1 MPVPSHPPSLP
12 LHRVRFFDHTP
23 TPITALSFAPLPLP
37 PAQDPTPSTTSA
49 KGKERLPAQS
59 QDDGKPEMGLLVLA
73 REGGEVE
80 VWEYVGPEN
89 KGMGNWVM
97 QKTLPPTLTHPT
109 ISLMALVLRDPDNFH
124 LKPYAVP
131 RLADL
136 RLFTAGSDSED
147 LTERCLQ
154 TGRILGTA
162 MSCCRGNI
170 FAESPIHRLPA
181 YLASQSAHPIPSPPL
196 WSLTVSPTHR
206 LLCLATTSP
215 TLHFLSIPPSPGS
228 SLAPLEPPPPH
239 LLRSDT
245 LPSRTRTVSVAWGVP
260 RVAHTDG
267 EWTWTD
273 TYLVTGNSDSS
284 FRKWEI
290 SPPDPTRPGAGRV
303 GLRGRAV
310 VEKLGKRANK
320 KATQAKGTIVWG
332 VGVLPD
338 HTIVTSDSLGSVTF
352 WDGATLAQKQHFS
365 AHKADGMCLLIG
377 PSGRVIYTSG
387 PDQRVCQ
394 FTLVPPSSSATSSTP
409 TPQWALTTTKRMHF
423 HDVRA
428 LAVFPPYVPAPLS
441 TPSAPLNPGYAPVLA
456 SGGWD
461 MSLVLTP
468 AATPDLSAD
477 KLRNPLGK
485 TKGLSRVVFE
495 ESYARKMS
503 FLGGSRNTGR
513 IAVARGARLV
523 VGRKDRSVGIWR
535 VLEDEQGWEKV
546 LEMDLRL
553 RTNIVSVAISDD
565 GYWLAVSDLY
575 ETKLFRLS
583 VSPSGTLHPTRIR
596 SLHDTLHSS
605 PLLAH
610 LSLASNGF
618 GATSMLFTP
627 DAARLVLS
635 HAFSAQIIVLELFPD
650 GVEVSKCFPREETTV
665 GGRVIKSVPAER
677 TRKPTG
683 ARGTSGQ
690 AERRAHVL
698 GKEVDVGGGRKVVI
712 PPMPGSAK
720 KTRRLPKE
728 EAIERAKAKE
738 EWEKSFIDKARAE
751 AETEDAKAAEVAEAA
766 RRQLVANG
774 DGDEEDK
781 EESESDEEDEDDE
794 MDGDDDND
802 NEKKAGVRADAAWVS
817 SLAAS
822 EDGQWLAVADLEG
835 RVTIFNLDTL
845 QPHASL
851 PTFPHA
857 PCALLFP
864 PAQPSLLGVLLPSNA
879 LSFYH
884 IEDRRLLPPTTQL
897 VLLNQT
903 LRDQHLP
910 VQSASFEPSRSRPR
924 NAKLIVW
931 SHDWIATVR
940 LDLDAI
946 ARFRNRNITDHNFS
960 PSSPSDVS
968 KSLRRKRAR
977 EAREQLEAVSALS
990 AGASTPSLL
999 DFSSELGSVTRT
1011 GTPASAGTGTGTP
1024 ASAGTG
1030 TGSTTTW
1037 NKMMASPSSADDPD
1051 FVKVTPNKFRS
1062 VAAVEWL
1069 QQGEMMVVERPLGDF
1084 EGELPPAFW
1093 TGRFG
1098 KS

>member
-1 MPVPSHPPSLP
+1 M
-12 LHRVRFFDHTP
+12 
-23 TPITALSFAPLPLP
+23 
-37 PAQDPTPSTTSA
+37 
-49 KGKERLPAQS
+49 
-59 QDDGKPEMGLLVLA
+59 
-73 REGGEVE
+73 
-80 VWEYVGPEN
+80 
-89 KGMGNWVM
+89 
-97 QKTLPPTLTHPT
+97 
-109 ISLMALVLRDPDNFH
+109 
-124 LKPYAVP
+124 
-131 RLADL
+131 
-136 RLFTAGSDSED
+136 
-147 LTERCLQ
+147 
-154 TGRILGTA
+154 
-162 MSCCRGNI
+162 
-170 FAESPIHRLPA
+170 
-181 YLASQSAHPIPSPPL
+181 
-196 WSLTVSPTHR
+196 
-206 LLCLATTSP
+206 
-215 TLHFLSIPPSPGS
+215 
-228 SLAPLEPPPPH
+228 
-239 LLRSDT
+239 
-245 LPSRTRTVSVAWGVP
+245 
-260 RVAHTDG
+260 
-267 EWTWTD
+267 
-273 TYLVTGNSDSS
+273 
-284 FRKWEI
+284 
-290 SPPDPTRPGAGRV
+290 
-303 GLRGRAV
+303 
-310 VEKLGKRANK
+310 
-320 KATQAKGTIVWG
+320 
-332 VGVLPD
+332 
-338 HTIVTSDSLGSVTF
+338 
-352 WDGATLAQKQHFS
+352 
-365 AHKADGMCLLIG
+365 
-377 PSGRVIYTSG
+377 
-387 PDQRVCQ
+387 
-394 FTLVPPSSSATSSTP
+394 
-409 TPQWALTTTKRMHF
+409 
-423 HDVRA
+423 
-428 LAVFPPYVPAPLS
+428 
-441 TPSAPLNPGYAPVLA
+441 
-456 SGGWD
+456 
-461 MSLVLTP
+461 
-468 AATPDLSAD
+468 
-477 KLRNPLGK
+477 
-485 TKGLSRVVFE
+485 
-495 ESYARKMS
+495 
-503 FLGGSRNTGR
+503 
-513 IAVARGARLV
+513 
-523 VGRKDRSVGIWR
+523 
-535 VLEDEQGWEKV
+535 
-546 LEMDLRL
+546 
-553 RTNIVSVAISDD
+553 
-565 GYWLAVSDLY
+565 
-575 ETKLFRLS
+575 
-583 VSPSGTLHPTRIR
+583 
-596 SLHDTLHSS
+596 HDTLHAS

-618 GATSMLFTP
+618 GATSLLFTP

-650 GVEVSKCFPREETTV
+650 GVEVSKCFPREEATV

-738 EWEKSFIDKARAE
+738 EWEKSFIDKARAD
-751 AETEDAKAAEVAEAA
+751 AETEAAEAA
-766 RRQLVANG
+766 EATRRLLVHNG

-781 EESESDEEDEDDE
+781 QESESDEEEDEDEDDE
-794 MDGDDDND
+794 MGGDDH
-802 NEKKAGVRADAAWVS
+802 NEKQAGVRADAAWVS

-845 QPHASL
+845 QVSLTNALRCAPYHFRAPTSCARDRVVANDIWIEADSRVQPHASL

-910 VQSASFEPSRSRPR
+910 VQSASFEPSRSSPR

-946 ARFRNRNITDHNFS
+946 ARFRSRNGHNPSHFS

-990 AGASTPSLL
+990 AGASTPSLV
-999 DFSSELGSVTRT
+999 DFSSELGSVTR
-1011 GTPASAGTGTGTP
+1011 TGTP

-1069 QQGEMMVVERPLGDF
+1069 KQGEMMVVERPLGDF